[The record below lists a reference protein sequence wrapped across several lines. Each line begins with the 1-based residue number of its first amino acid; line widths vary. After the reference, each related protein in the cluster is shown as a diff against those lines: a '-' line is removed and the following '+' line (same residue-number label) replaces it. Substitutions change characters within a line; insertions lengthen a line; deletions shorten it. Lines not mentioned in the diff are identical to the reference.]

1 MKAAEVRKK
10 QEIFI
15 KTTAEEEER
24 KKLELEKKN
33 DIAAGKCILL
43 FMVIS
48 LYHRYLSQC

>member
-43 FMVIS
+43 
-48 LYHRYLSQC
+48 H